1 MKKAREAGRWRKVK
15 VLCEVYKLIQPGS
28 DRYAKLE
35 RDAELM
41 LARPEVQVTGFVQT
55 GAELYAFMEVKEPV
69 TGVKETF
76 KVREGEEFYRPEKI
90 GSQPNNVEVLRLVRI
105 IGNQQ
110 EVEIEY
116 KLANFLWKV
125 PGPRTRDK

>member
-1 MKKAREAGRWRKVK
+1 M
-15 VLCEVYKLIQPGS
+15 
-28 DRYAKLE
+28 
-35 RDAELM
+35 
-41 LARPEVQVTGFVQT
+41 VTGFVQT
-55 GAELYAFMEVKEPV
+55 GGEVYTFLEV
-69 TGVKETF
+69 TDPESSAKETF
-76 KVREGEEFYRPEKI
+76 KVREGEEFYRPAKI
-90 GSQPNNVEVLRLVRI
+90 GSVPNNSEVLRLVRI